1 MMKKTHGTNDVI
13 KLINKK
19 IILKNQLKQVKGD
32 VAMEN
37 LLIQQINEI
46 ESKLTSRPLKKT

>member
-1 MMKKTHGTNDVI
+1 MMKKTHGPNDVI

>member
-1 MMKKTHGTNDVI
+1 MMKKTHGPNDVI

-37 LLIQQINEI
+37 LLNQQINEI
-46 ESKLTSRPLKKT
+46 ETKLTSRPLKKT